1 MSEGYEFKARYIL
14 SVEEQM
20 ESYHIVINGT
30 ERQIGEALGVLVL
43 QVMDVLADKYSDDDI
58 KTMMTEVFDKVLET
72 FLERKQEVNG
82 G

>member
-30 ERQIGEALGVLVL
+30 ERQIGEALGGLVL
-43 QVMDVLADKYSDDDI
+43 QVMYALSDKYSEDDI
-58 KTMMTEVFDKVLET
+58 KTMMKEVFDKALEA
-72 FLERKQEVNG
+72 FLERKQEVDG
-82 G
+82 E